1 MAADRG
7 ADLIQRAKAGDGRA
21 YEALLE
27 PLLDPGYRLAMAMLG
42 DRSAAEDVVQEAA
55 FKAWRRLDQF
65 REGTDL
71 RPWFLTT
78 VANQCRSLRRTR
90 WFRVVRQA
98 EVWGAG
104 AVSRSAEDAAI
115 DRSELQRALARLP
128 KRHLL
133 PLVLRYHLDLS
144 TAEIADVLGCTPAAA
159 KLRVH
164 RALRALRPELGLEVA
179 G

>member
-1 MAADRG
+1 MAEQRG
-7 ADLIQRAKAGDGRA
+7 ADLIQRAKEGDGRA
-21 YEALLE
+21 FDALLE
-27 PLLDPGYRLAMAMLG
+27 PLVDPAFRLAMAMLS
-42 DRSAAEDVVQEAA
+42 DRAAAEDVVQEAA

-65 REGTDL
+65 REGSDL
-71 RPWFLTT
+71 RPWFLTI

-98 EVWGAG
+98 EVWGADV
-104 AVSRSAEDAAI
+104 VSRSAEDAAI
-115 DRSELQRALARLP
+115 DRSELHRALERLP

-133 PLVLRYHLDLS
+133 PLVLRYRLDLS

-164 RALRALRPELGLEVA
+164 RALRAMRPELGLEVV